1 MDGYK
6 CGRGGLIMNLTI
18 DIEEKVSQ
26 VIMTLAGEID
36 IYTAPKLK
44 DKLNELVSS
53 KNADVIVD
61 LQGVSYMDSTGLG
74 TFVSGLKH
82 AEDSESKLKLIGAN
96 ERLLRLFQVTGLDDV
111 IDVSSAEEGDLNG

>member
-1 MDGYK
+1 
-6 CGRGGLIMNLTI
+6 MNLTI

-26 VIMTLAGEID
+26 VYMILTGEID

-44 DKLNELVSS
+44 EKLNNLVSN

-82 AEDSESKLKLIGAN
+82 AEESGSQLKLIKAN
-96 ERLLRLFQVTGLDDV
+96 DRLLRLFQVTGLDDI
-111 IDVSSAEEGDLNG
+111 IDVSSEEGDLNV